1 MGFKMVKESTQ
12 IAKTILQN
20 VNKVFVIELLEKV
33 NLTTREKQILI
44 DSELEH
50 KTIKEISIEKNI
62 SLSYVSVLK
71 RKAVEK
77 IYKYN
82 LSTKLL

>member
-1 MGFKMVKESTQ
+1 MVKESTQ

-20 VNKVFVIELLEKV
+20 VNKVFVMELLEKV

-82 LSTKLL
+82 LSAKLL

>member
-1 MGFKMVKESTQ
+1 M
-12 IAKTILQN
+12 
-20 VNKVFVIELLEKV
+20 ELLEKV

>member
-1 MGFKMVKESTQ
+1 MVKESTQ

>member
-1 MGFKMVKESTQ
+1 M
-12 IAKTILQN
+12 
-20 VNKVFVIELLEKV
+20 ELLEKV

-62 SLSYVSVLK
+62 SLSYVSVIK

-82 LSTKLL
+82 LSAKLL

>member
-1 MGFKMVKESTQ
+1 MVKESTQ

-20 VNKVFVIELLEKV
+20 VNKVFVMELLEKV

>member
-20 VNKVFVIELLEKV
+20 VNKVFVMELLEKV